1 MEALTLNLSNN
12 VMRWC
17 QESKYKGSHHGFV
30 YQIQPQSEKDF
41 YFLANLYLRFYFSI
55 QTNVKVKYQYIEK
68 LLSVTRTL
76 SFLNIRSC

>member
-1 MEALTLNLSNN
+1 MEALTLNLINN
-12 VMRWC
+12 VMCWC
-17 QESKYKGSHHGFV
+17 QESKYKRSHHGFA
-30 YQIQPQSEKDF
+30 YQIQLQSEKD

-76 SFLNIRSC
+76 